1 MRILILVVC
10 AALLSWGIVANAC
23 NSFGPDFDPTPC
35 VDTPVEP
42 VLPPAVRIPLANWT
56 GPIDLGVNSDGSQRG
71 IAVVSGVVVDDFA
84 ILFAILPNGKKL
96 IGTSAQCIQP
106 VCGNAGYWARRD
118 LEQQLDLLL
127 RVTYE

>member
-1 MRILILVVC
+1 MRVLILGVC
-10 AALLSWGIVANAC
+10 AVLLSWGMAANAC

-42 VLPPAVRIPLANWT
+42 GESPAVRIPLADWT
-56 GPIDLGVNSDGSQRG
+56 GPIDLGVDSEGSSRG

-84 ILFAILPNGKKL
+84 VLFAVLPGGKKL

-106 VCGNAGYWARRD
+106 VCGNLGYWARLD
-118 LEQQLDLLL
+118 LERQLDMLL